1 MKYEIIHECDLE
13 DGNPTCWDTRTPDG
27 STWWIDL
34 LPDGRYGVTNK
45 KDEWE
50 PLVYCKSLSSAKHWI
65 SRYWNNDEMRY
76 L

>member
-13 DGNPTCWDTRTPDG
+13 DGNPTCWGTRTPDG

-50 PLVYCKSLSSAKHWI
+50 PLVCCKTLSSAKHWI